1 MFLLRIDTSYCTNI
15 VIHQPSEMRLKREQ
29 EMFFQLLAGA
39 PAVQLRIVQVMAV
52 IHAPLVLVHLVHL
65 LRKRHDFLDFNQRQY
80 PSDWSSSSRWC
91 RR

>member
-52 IHAPLVLVHLVHL
+52 IHAPL
-65 LRKRHDFLDFNQRQY
+65 
-80 PSDWSSSSRWC
+80 
-91 RR
+91 